1 MKRQA
6 VLPGTFDPPTLG
18 HLNVIQRASRL
29 YDTLFVVIAVNA
41 MKQCLFQEEERLSM
55 MKDLLKEYPNVK
67 VFTWEGLV
75 ADFCREHGIQ
85 VMIRGVRALADF
97 GYEFELAMT
106 NKQLNP
112 EIETVFMPTD
122 PQFFVLRSSA
132 IKEMAAYGADI
143 SKMVP
148 KRVADA
154 LVQKLGN

>member
-1 MKRQA
+1 M
-6 VLPGTFDPPTLG
+6 LPGTFDPPTLG

-29 YDTLFVVIAVNA
+29 FDTLYVVIAVNT

-55 MKDLLKEYPNVK
+55 MEQLLEDYHNVE
-67 VFTWEGLV
+67 VMTWEGLV
-75 ADFCREHGIQ
+75 ADFCREHSVP
-85 VMIRGVRALADF
+85 VMMRGVRALADF

-112 EIETVFMPTD
+112 QIETVFMPTD

-143 SKMVP
+143 STMVP
-148 KRVADA
+148 KSVAEA
-154 LVQKLGN
+154 LMRKMGN